1 MLSIKTKEGGNTLE
15 RNIRLRLFRIG
26 KTQRWVLD
34 ELRRVGYA
42 NMNPPYLS
50 AIVNGHYKTPYTE
63 AILDKIEEIIKPLE
77 KEQGQT

>member
-1 MLSIKTKEGGNTLE
+1 ME

-26 KTQRWVLD
+26 KTQRWVVD
-34 ELRRVGYA
+34 ELRRAGYA
-42 NMNPPYLS
+42 SMNPPYLS

-63 AILDKIEEIIKPLE
+63 AVLDKIEEIIKPFE

>member
-1 MLSIKTKEGGNTLE
+1 ME